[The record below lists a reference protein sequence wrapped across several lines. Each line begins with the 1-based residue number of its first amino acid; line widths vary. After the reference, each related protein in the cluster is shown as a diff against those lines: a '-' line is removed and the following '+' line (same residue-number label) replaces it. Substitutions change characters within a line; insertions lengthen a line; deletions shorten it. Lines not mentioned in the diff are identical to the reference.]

1 MFIGDKRCQAIETVM
16 ESLKTVCCNA
26 KHGCNAIVRYSEKR
40 EHEKTCIFVPCL
52 CPQPRCDWI
61 SNSNELGQHFN
72 VKHFYKRI
80 SFKYGEFFYVSLR
93 RDTRRL
99 VFFKL
104 TQELKFEFSLATVLH
119 IPIEMWSSCNGQI
132 KLQFLITTVSGA
144 FKVVSE
150 QKNELINDPTPNGR
164 PKRIRNRPAG
174 LDDFYP

>member
-1 MFIGDKRCQAIETVM
+1 M
-16 ESLKTVCCNA
+16 ES
-26 KHGCNAIVRYSEKR
+26 
-40 EHEKTCIFVPCL
+40 
-52 CPQPRCDWI
+52 
-61 SNSNELGQHFN
+61 
-72 VKHFYKRI
+72 
-80 SFKYGEFFYVSLR
+80 
-93 RDTRRL
+93 
-99 VFFKL
+99 
-104 TQELKFEFSLATVLH
+104 TQELKFEFSLLSFLH